1 MEEEIKIQRN
11 DMECVNCLCCVNSA
25 AYITDPTKPG
35 PIDHSVLYEQDDHVS
50 SDVWEGQ
57 ERGALKCPEL
67 TSKLDQW
74 LLTEQQIKL
83 VEKAGFG
90 HLRLIPAISIDSSL
104 ISALVERWRRE
115 TNTFHMTVG
124 EMTVSLEDVAYLLG
138 LPTDGKA
145 VIGVAHPKCDSICF
159 KYLGKSPDSSVG
171 GMVKLKWLKE
181 EFSKCP
187 EDVSAKDVAS
197 HTRAYL
203 LYLVGRTIFSSTN
216 GCSVPVMYLPLFENF
231 DEAGKYAWG
240 AAALSFLY
248 RALGN
253 ASARRQSTIGG
264 CLTLLQCWSYCHLRI
279 GRPELDH
286 DPNDKCFP
294 YVLRWKG
301 KHKGPTPNRDVRSY
315 REALDS
321 LHLDDVVWRPYANID
336 RTVVPT
342 NIRRQLVLGRSQT
355 MLICFDKAE
364 RHLPDRCLRQFG
376 MHQTVPE
383 PVKKWMRKTRAGN
396 GGRGVD
402 MESEVKEW
410 ENRQILIEEA
420 DDHLDE
426 YMKWYVKITRRLIG
440 KPISF
445 SSESRRL
452 IADTV
457 STQGMDHEQIQSAA
471 TRIQDIADEGLGG
484 RSSLAVAD
492 VGSKRRREDVAE
504 TNNVSDPAQIIYL
517 PPGDDGVDETGNR
530 RPAGDFM

>member
-1 MEEEIKIQRN
+1 MAFMAFLW
-11 DMECVNCLCCVNSA
+11 D
-25 AYITDPTKPG
+25 ITDPTKPG

-187 EDVSAKDVAS
+187 EDASAKDVAS

-420 DDHLDE
+420 DDHLD
-426 YMKWYVKITRRLIG
+426 
-440 KPISF
+440 
-445 SSESRRL
+445 
-452 IADTV
+452 
-457 STQGMDHEQIQSAA
+457 
-471 TRIQDIADEGLGG
+471 
-484 RSSLAVAD
+484 
-492 VGSKRRREDVAE
+492 
-504 TNNVSDPAQIIYL
+504 
-517 PPGDDGVDETGNR
+517 
-530 RPAGDFM
+530 